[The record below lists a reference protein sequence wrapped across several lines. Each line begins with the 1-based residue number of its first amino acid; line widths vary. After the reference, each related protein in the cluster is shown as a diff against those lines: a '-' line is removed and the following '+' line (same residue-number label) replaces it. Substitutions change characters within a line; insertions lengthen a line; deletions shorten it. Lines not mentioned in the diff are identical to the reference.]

1 MVSGEDETGGF
12 GRPGLAIVGGGV
24 DAVAGVDSGG
34 GGVDGVGGVVE
45 AEVEG
50 GSVEGAL
57 PGRLVEDVGGDPDA
71 AVGVVVEAAADGSED
86 VAVGELEDVLDGVV
100 GREAGHLPGDAG
112 VGRDGEASEVAG
124 VSDVPLEAHLRGGR
138 STTGSVDGVRVC
150 GGDVEGGDGAAGDG
164 LRVEDVDPER
174 AFAGDGISGSPNTTV
189 DSAEEEGVTDF
200 DDIIRCRRRDWC
212 AWALNFFCSSRTHE
226 VPTSVSKNN
235 TSSLLMMNEEGN
247 KKKNPK
253 DCNGTSKDFHN
264 FQRMLTKF

>member
-1 MVSGEDETGGF
+1 MKRIRIHRLRTNDDPRRCCRKVKVEDLAIATTQSKLFECGWHQHRSQEERLAGDDGEAGVEGNLVSGEDETGGF

-57 PGRLVEDVGGDPDA
+57 PGRLVEYVGGDPDA

-189 DSAEEEGVTDF
+189 DSAEEEGVT
-200 DDIIRCRRRDWC
+200 
-212 AWALNFFCSSRTHE
+212 NF
-226 VPTSVSKNN
+226 NN
-235 TSSLLMMNEEGN
+235 VIGSA
-247 KKKNPK
+247 
-253 DCNGTSKDFHN
+253 
-264 FQRMLTKF
+264 